1 MKQISLVCA
10 LVLLCL
16 GATYAQRTVVGS
28 VTDDSGAPLIGAT
41 VLVKNTTVGTVTDI
55 DGQYSINVP
64 AGESTLEISYIGYN
78 TREIELGASNVVNV
92 TLSEG
97 VTLETAV
104 VTSLGISKD
113 RKALGYSVEQ
123 VGGEDLVS
131 SRETNVV
138 NALAGRFQAFRLPIP
153 VDKPIF
159 ISYSYQRCFFLPWRN
174 QPCLLLMVCLLITP

>member
-64 AGESTLEISYIGYN
+64 AESTLEISSIGYN

-113 RKALGYSVEQ
+113 RKALGCC
-123 VGGEDLVS
+123 
-131 SRETNVV
+131 R
-138 NALAGRFQAFRLPIP
+138 AG
-153 VDKPIF
+153 
-159 ISYSYQRCFFLPWRN
+159 WR
-174 QPCLLLMVCLLITP
+174 